1 MLTSPIFSTEV
12 SHDVWFSLGTHR
24 QQALERSWAGVFR
37 DHVLPQLP
45 VEALAACFSRKRQG
59 RPRKDFR
66 LILGVLILQQLHD
79 CTDAETVEAV
89 TFNLAWHYALAVPP
103 GANSYLCERT

>member
-1 MLTSPIFSTEV
+1 MIASSLLSPNV
-12 SHDVWFSLGTHR
+12 SHVFSFSLSTHR
-24 QQALERSWAGVFR
+24 RRSLEQSWAGVFR

-45 VEALAACFSRKRQG
+45 VEALAACFSRTRRG

-66 LILGVLILQQLHD
+66 LILGVLLLQQLHD

-89 TFNLAWHYALAVPP
+89 TFNLAWHYALAITP
-103 GANSYLCERT
+103 GAYIYICE